1 MLAAGATSWVERRPL
16 LTARADFAAGLLPD
30 GRVIVAGGTG
40 AATAGIVRPQHPGQF
55 VPRERAL
62 DSTEIYDP
70 RTGAWAE
77 AAPLAEART
86 ACAGCVD
93 WERGRFVV
101 SGGRGEQAGPMQAL
115 LPLASVESFLP
126 AEDRYDATLLSPC
139 PWTEL

>member
-1 MLAAGATSWVERRPL
+1 MLAVGATSWVERRPL
-16 LTARADFAAGLLPD
+16 LTARSDFAAGLLPD

-40 AATAGIVRPQHPGQF
+40 AATAGTVRPQPPGQF
-55 VPRERAL
+55 APRERAL

-70 RTGAWAE
+70 RTDAWAE

-86 ACAGCVD
+86 ACAGGVD

-126 AEDRYDATLLSPC
+126 AEDRCEATPASPW
-139 PWTEL
+139 PWTEH